1 MLVMTPNQSDM
12 IRRIPIICFVSYAED
27 SPIVGD
33 GGAGT
38 DPVHSHSLEVI

>member
-27 SPIVGD
+27 SPLSGMEAREPI
-33 GGAGT
+33 
-38 DPVHSHSLEVI
+38 PCIPIHWR